1 MAAVTQANQL
11 VERVVARVG
20 ELYADEASVVL
31 YGSMVRGD
39 WQAGRSDVNLLVVAP
54 GVSMADLCRLTPEF
68 RGFEAERSAPPFL
81 ITRSE
86 WVRAADAF
94 PIEITDMRQA
104 YRVLRGS
111 DPLAGLEV
119 RAADLR
125 HALEAEFRGK
135 LLRLRA
141 DYALYADQPRLLA
154 AVVGASIGSL
164 RVLFRGLVV
173 ITGHGAAPDDA
184 GLAAL
189 VAPLLGAQ
197 KATVADLLGRRRQ
210 HAWDCPAAHFESYLG
225 LVEQAVRV
233 VDTFTPGAT

>member
-1 MAAVTQANQL
+1 MATVTHGNQL
-11 VERVVARVG
+11 VERVLARVG
-20 ELYADEASVVL
+20 ERYADSASVVV
-31 YGSMVRGD
+31 YGSLARGD
-39 WQAGRSDVNLLVVAP
+39 WRPGASDVNLLIVVDQ
-54 GVSMADLCRLTPEF
+54 VSMADLRSLTPEY

-81 ITRSE
+81 ITRAE
-86 WVRAADAF
+86 WARAADAF

-111 DPLAGLEV
+111 DPLAGLTV
-119 RAADLR
+119 RPADLR

-164 RVLFRGLVV
+164 RVLFRGLMAL
-173 ITGHGAAPDDA
+173 TGNDAAPDDA
-184 GLAAL
+184 RLATL
-189 VAPLLGAQ
+189 VAQVLGVGE
-197 KATVADLLGRRRQ
+197 ATVADLLSRRRQ
-210 HAWDCPAAHFESYLG
+210 TAWDCPAALFEAYLG

-233 VDTFTPGAT
+233 VDTFTPGAS